1 MPKIGKQNLFP
12 GKKQLLK
19 LSEHREERKQCSE
32 IGVGGRKGQKKGGE
46 EERKGRGTDSG
57 QSGKTISFCLLR
69 YLLLLCPSP
78 FSLHPP
84 LCPGAF
90 FARIFLSPK
99 DTFSFRSAAH
109 SKLHTAKRRGGGI
122 CLLLIPP
129 EMDDPALQRAKAKG
143 IEGEK
148 KDRTSSALP
157 FLKRRK
163 RKTKK
168 TSSPHTH
175 THVSPS
181 SSLSLSLDRC

>member
-1 MPKIGKQNLFP
+1 MQRNRCGREEGAEEREGR
-12 GKKQLLK
+12 GKK
-19 LSEHREERKQCSE
+19 RER
-32 IGVGGRKGQKKGGE
+32 
-46 EERKGRGTDSG
+46 TDSG

-78 FSLHPP
+78 FSSSSPP

-109 SKLHTAKRRGGGI
+109 SKLHTAKRRGGI

-143 IEGEK
+143 IEGK
-148 KDRTSSALP
+148 KKRPYILRAP
-157 FLKRRK
+157 FLKK
-163 RKTKK
+163 EDEKNIF
-168 TSSPHTH
+168 STH
-175 THVSPS
+175 THMCPPPPPPCPS
-181 SSLSLSLDRC
+181 RWIDVDVMIS